1 MNKYRSYLPQL
12 GDELFLTDGGLETT
26 LIFHEGLALPCF
38 AAFDLLKNEEG
49 TAVLRRYFERYAE
62 VARRHDVGLVLET
75 PSWRANPDWAAKLGY
90 DAPALAD
97 ANRRSVSL
105 LLEIRE
111 AFEAGRTTIV
121 ISGDLGPRGDGYRP
135 SARMTVAE
143 AQAYHAPQIRL
154 FAETDADM
162 VAALTMNYP
171 EEGVG
176 ITLAA
181 KEAGMPVAISFTTE
195 TDGRLPSGDALDE
208 AIARTDGAHEL
219 RVSVVERD

>member
-62 VARRHDVGLVLET
+62 LARRHDVGLVLET

-121 ISGDLGPRGDGYRP
+121 ISGD
-135 SARMTVAE
+135 
-143 AQAYHAPQIRL
+143 
-154 FAETDADM
+154 
-162 VAALTMNYP
+162 
-171 EEGVG
+171 
-176 ITLAA
+176 
-181 KEAGMPVAISFTTE
+181 
-195 TDGRLPSGDALDE
+195 
-208 AIARTDGAHEL
+208 
-219 RVSVVERD
+219 